1 MIKEILY
8 KIIDG
13 KPVPKEEMARVEL
26 AFNVFEKALYF
37 IEGMKNGGAD
47 VYANSARTPFDT
59 IRPLSSART
68 ASDGNQIY
76 EIAASQNIFI
86 IGSIKFDNTFPTSP
100 GQDVALSN
108 GQVYNYNTTEGVF
121 NGNQTQQ
128 ANKVSFALASAD
140 GDVDEAVS
148 SVIAFTVNNI
158 GPFKGNMAFCI
169 AAVPLFFDGFGN
181 AYPYLRVGFRYS
193 QKSQLRFF
201 SAPGNAV
208 FTSGTA
214 LAFYDIT

>member
-1 MIKEILY
+1 MIKEILF
-8 KIIDG
+8 KIVDG
-13 KPVPKEEMARVEL
+13 KPVSKEEMARLEL
-26 AFNVFEKALYF
+26 TFNVFEKALYF

-59 IRPLSSART
+59 IRQLSSART

-86 IGSIKFDNTFPTSP
+86 IGSIKFDDTFPTNP
-100 GQDVALSN
+100 GQDATLSH

-128 ANKVSFALASAD
+128 ANKVNLALASAD

-158 GPFKGNMAFCI
+158 GPFKGNMAFCM
-169 AAVPLFFDGFGN
+169 AAVPLFFDGLGN
-181 AYPYLRVGFRYS
+181 AYPYLRTGFRYS
-193 QKSQLRFF
+193 RKSQLRNFG
-201 SAPGNAV
+201 APGNAV
-208 FTSGTA
+208 FTNGTA
-214 LAFYDIT
+214 IAFYDIT